1 METIKNPI
9 YIDVLIP
16 LMVIIFIIG
25 VGVVLLYQHFQKNLF
40 IHKLKQETLKANY
53 HNDLLRSNIRAEEE
67 ERKRIAQ
74 DLHDEMGAVL
84 SIMRMNLVLL
94 EQQSRQTTVSLS
106 PGIENVRKLTEN
118 AITSMRNISHR
129 LMPPQLETFGLVKTL
144 ESVARQICETGK
156 IAIQIHAPE
165 QMPDLLWVIKLG
177 LYRIVME
184 LINNTIKHSG
194 ATQVTIDIHSS
205 NEQVFCQY
213 TDNGKGLNKA
223 DSGNGLGFKSIEGR
237 INAMNGFFEIDT
249 EQGHGFKANIRMPLV
264 PLQNEGV

>member
-16 LMVIIFIIG
+16 LMVIVFIIG

-40 IHKLKQETLKANY
+40 IHKLKQETMKANY

-67 ERKRIAQ
+67 ERKWIAQ

-94 EQQSRQTTVSLS
+94 EQQSMQATESLT
-106 PGIENVRKLTEN
+106 PGLENVRKLTEN

-144 ESVARQICETGK
+144 EAVARQISETGK

-165 QMPDLLWVIKLG
+165 QMPDLPWVIKLG

-194 ATQVTIDIHSS
+194 ATQVIIDIQSS
-205 NEQVFCQY
+205 KDQVISLY
-213 TDNGKGLNKA
+213 HDNGKGLDKA
-223 DSGNGLGFKSIEGR
+223 DAGSGLGFKSIEGR
-237 INAMNGFFEIDT
+237 INAMNGFFEIGA
-249 EQGHGFKANIRMPLV
+249 EQAHGFKATIQIPLA
-264 PLQNEGV
+264 PIQNAEV

>member
-16 LMVIIFIIG
+16 LMVIVFIIG

-40 IHKLKQETLKANY
+40 IHKLKQETMKANY

-94 EQQSRQTTVSLS
+94 EQQSQQTSVSLT
-106 PGIENVRKLTEN
+106 PRLENVRKLTET

-144 ESVARQICETGK
+144 EAVARQINETGK
-156 IAIQIHAPE
+156 IDIQILAPE
-165 QMPDLLWVIKLG
+165 QMTDLPWVIKLG

-194 ATQVTIDIHSS
+194 ASQVTIDIHSS
-205 NEQVFCQY
+205 NEQVICQY
-213 TDNGKGLNKA
+213 HDNGMGLDKSNA
-223 DSGNGLGFKSIEGR
+223 VTGLGFKSIEGR
-237 INAMNGFFEIDT
+237 INAMNGFFEIGN
-249 EQGHGFKANIRMPLV
+249 EPSQGFIATIRIPLV
-264 PLQNEGV
+264 TI